1 MTEKPTLTRPGRI
14 TFHSEAFRWSG
25 IEPQAYKFS
34 LGDQRGMGWRGI
46 ARFTLAGPPV
56 IPSKFEFRYFEVDPG
71 GYSSLEK
78 HAHVHSILVVRGKG
92 KALVGGQVVELNLF
106 DLLYVPPNTPH
117 RWINESEEPFG
128 FICPVDAQ
136 RDLPQAVSDEEW
148 EALQRNPVTAPY
160 VF

>member
-14 TFHSEAFRWSG
+14 TFHSGAFRWSG

-46 ARFTLAGPPV
+46 ARFTLASPPV
-56 IPSKFEFRYFEVDPG
+56 IPSKFELRYFEVDPG

-136 RDLPQAVSDEEW
+136 RDPPQAVSDEEW